1 MKELELRMSHDAL
14 LKDGS
19 AYYELKLNRA
29 VLGVLYIYILK
40 PNRHDLEHEG
50 FEAQDA
56 T

>member
-1 MKELELRMSHDAL
+1 MKESGLRMSHDA
-14 LKDGS
+14 KMVVQIG
-19 AYYELKLNRA
+19 LKLNRA